1 MVENSVRKKV
11 ALGENTNGV
20 GLENIRKRYQF
31 LTDREVSIQETDQK
45 FIVKLPI
52 IEVEAK

>member
-1 MVENSVRKKV
+1 MRKKV